1 MTANARKRNGFRQ
14 TNGIRTRLPQFVC
27 KFILVVFTVLALSG
41 LQAVAVENLSAQ
53 FEAANKLYDQGKFAD
68 AADMYSTLLSSGTV
82 SPALYFNLGN
92 AFFKSSQMGRAI
104 TAYRQALE
112 LSPRD
117 ADIRANL
124 QFARNQVQGPTLKPR
139 IWENWL
145 NGLTTNEW
153 TGLTAGSLWICFG
166 LLAAGKVWPRLRLTL
181 RSWILAVS
189 ILTVLLGVC
198 LVLVL
203 NGRTTDTVVVTRDV
217 TVHNGP
223 LEESP
228 TAFKANDGAELQVLD
243 RRNEWLQVSAGPRRT
258 GWIKQTEV
266 VLLNGSSPMRET
278 IPIKSQQKL

>member
-1 MTANARKRNGFRQ
+1 MKPRFQANHDGRDAFHRVPD
-14 TNGIRTRLPQFVC
+14 RTRTTWKSSLPLL
-27 KFILVVFTVLALSG
+27 LVSAMLC
-41 LQAVAVENLSAQ
+41 LQGFAAENLPAQ

-68 AADMYSTLLSSGTV
+68 AADAYSKLLSSGTV

-124 QFARNQVQGPTLKPR
+124 QFARNQIQGPTLKPR

-153 TGLTAGSLWICFG
+153 TVLTAGSLWICFG

-189 ILTVLLGVC
+189 ILTVLLGGC
-198 LVLVL
+198 LVFVL
-203 NGRTTDTVVVTRDV
+203 GGRATDTAVVTRDV
-217 TVHNGP
+217 TVHNSP

-243 RRNEWLQVSAGPRRT
+243 RWNEWLQVSAGPRRT

-266 VLLNGSSPMRET
+266 VLLNGASPMRET
-278 IPIKSQQKL
+278 IPIKSQQKF